1 MAHGDARIHDA
12 CVHGALQQS
21 TGKMKMFK
29 MNQKA
34 WMTAAALMVLAGCG
48 SASDQPAQAGVQG
61 KSAEVAGAADATA
74 RDAQTV
80 AAQTPQTAGA
90 VHGTAEQGAAE
101 VVAAGSVHAGE
112 AANAAARGAAVAARG
127 TEDGAG
133 ALPVS
138 GAEGGLQPVA
148 VRGMATMPRSAT
160 GVSGAVLA
168 AMLDQSTGSAA
179 GHASETHGVDGVFTR
194 DVTTPALSVRS
205 GLTDY
210 AQPSNATVPPIY
222 NVASRYRSM
231 PGAWRYDQRH
241 QVQNDNR
248 LSDGASRPFT
258 DLWALTYLSQDAE
271 GLAVGNWISV
281 RTMRS
286 MRQGDHYATQFM
298 VPAAGRT
305 ESLMLTAPSAFR
317 VRKDAEVPFG
327 KVLQQW
333 QNGPAFAQL
342 ILREGSAPDEA
353 ALCWNYAL
361 PAAGRVFC
369 QHWQVPAQWQAG
381 KPLVDK
387 GAYIDDDRE
396 FYPGESG
403 HRFWRWEAASGQGQ

>member
-1 MAHGDARIHDA
+1 MAQAERGRVGVNATAPTERLHVNGTARI
-12 CVHGALQQS
+12 QS
-21 TGKMKMFK
+21 LPK
-29 MNQKA
+29 
-34 WMTAAALMVLAGCG
+34 
-48 SASDQPAQAGVQG
+48 
-61 KSAEVAGAADATA
+61 
-74 RDAQTV
+74 
-80 AAQTPQTAGA
+80 
-90 VHGTAEQGAAE
+90 
-101 VVAAGSVHAGE
+101 AGE
-112 AANAAARGAAVAARG
+112 
-127 TEDGAG
+127 
-133 ALPVS
+133 
-138 GAEGGLQPVA
+138 
-148 VRGMATMPRSAT
+148 
-160 GVSGAVLA
+160 GV
-168 AMLDQSTGSAA
+168 TTSAA
-179 GHASETHGVDGVFTR
+179 GQYDQTKANHFDPKRVVVANAQGVF
-194 DVTTPALSVRS
+194 
-205 GLTDY
+205 G
-210 AQPSNATVPPIY
+210 
-222 NVASRYRSM
+222 SM